1 MSATCYSDEYDDVMI
16 SGKWFLVFHHCAGI
30 AAPGAPANKANSLLI
45 AYNPL
50 QPVTKN
56 LSKFCHVLIEP
67 GILSKAVT
75 LAALPSRSTSHVNFP
90 SAQNILHMSSRT
102 STKAMFLSLLSNLHS
117 SDSFVLKTIL
127 LSIAAIICQNVLQ
140 YHCFKA
146 LPATLMIVM

>member
-30 AAPGAPANKANSLLI
+30 AAPGAPANKATSLLI

-67 GILSKAVT
+67 GILSQDVT
-75 LAALPSRSTSHVNFP
+75 LAALPIRLQVQSQP
-90 SAQNILHMSSRT
+90 SACE
-102 STKAMFLSLLSNLHS
+102 FLTFLRLIVRMPAQRWRRMLMLKGVFEIHS
-117 SDSFVLKTIL
+117 I
-127 LSIAAIICQNVLQ
+127 
-140 YHCFKA
+140 
-146 LPATLMIVM
+146 

>member
-30 AAPGAPANKANSLLI
+30 AAPGAPANKATSLLI

-67 GILSKAVT
+67 GILSQDVT
-75 LAALPSRSTSHVNFP
+75 LAALPSRLQPPFHFACQFPPRSEHLAHDLTNIHQGHVPLTSFKP
-90 SAQNILHMSSRT
+90 A
-102 STKAMFLSLLSNLHS
+102 
-117 SDSFVLKTIL
+117 LKRQFC
-127 LSIAAIICQNVLQ
+127 S
-140 YHCFKA
+140 
-146 LPATLMIVM
+146 

>member
-30 AAPGAPANKANSLLI
+30 AAPGAPANKATSLLI

-67 GILSKAVT
+67 GILSQDVP
-75 LAALPSRSTSHVNFP
+75 LAALPSSQFPQRSEHLAHDLTNIHQGHVPLTSFKP
-90 SAQNILHMSSRT
+90 A
-102 STKAMFLSLLSNLHS
+102 
-117 SDSFVLKTIL
+117 LKRQFC
-127 LSIAAIICQNVLQ
+127 S
-140 YHCFKA
+140 
-146 LPATLMIVM
+146 